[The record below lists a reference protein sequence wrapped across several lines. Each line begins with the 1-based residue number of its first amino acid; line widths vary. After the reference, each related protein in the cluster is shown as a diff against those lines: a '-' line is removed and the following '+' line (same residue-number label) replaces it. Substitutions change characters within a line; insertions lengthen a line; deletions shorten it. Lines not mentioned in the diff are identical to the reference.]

1 MISAFEIG
9 KRAIMAQQRG
19 LDVTSNNIANV
30 NTPGYSRQDPILME
44 ADPRL
49 NPNGFVGA
57 GVFADR
63 VRQFRERFLDKEMR
77 QNISRQAG
85 YDTDEKTLQ
94 RIQTAL
100 NEPSDFGID
109 SAMDSFFKSI
119 EDLNTKP
126 DDIPRRET
134 VIARAKNL
142 AGTFNE
148 SGERIYELRAQT
160 YNSLNDSV
168 IQMNRL
174 LENIANLN
182 VSISGSMDNAGNPAG
197 TFIDRQ
203 TQLLEELSKFGEV
216 QINRTANGVADVTMN
231 GTMVVSRDRPS
242 NIKLRQT
249 TNPTTGEITASL
261 NIEDTNG
268 NILGSYKPA
277 TGASASLL
285 NTFNVT
291 LDDKDSTSGFS
302 LAKSLDE
309 LASAFVTKVN
319 TIAQNGYGLTDSGA
333 TPPGRNFFEIPS
345 NGVITARSM
354 KFNSAIEN
362 NPELLP
368 VAGSANAPG
377 NNDIMRAIGQIVNDS
392 TFVNG
397 QSARG
402 YYSTLLTKL
411 SNIGAD
417 AKNGSSMTELA
428 QNQLI
433 TQRESII
440 GVNLDEEAISMIKYQ
455 RAFEAAARVIQT
467 SSDILNTIVNLGR

>member
-44 ADPRL
+44 ADPKL
-49 NPNGFVGA
+49 NPNGYVGA

-63 VRQFRERFLDKEMR
+63 VRQYRERFIDKEMR

-85 YDTDEKTLQ
+85 YDTEEKTLQ
-94 RIQTAL
+94 RIQTAI

-119 EDLNTKP
+119 EDLNIKP

-134 VIARAKNL
+134 VIARANNL

-148 SGERIYELRAQT
+148 TGERIYDLRVQT
-160 YNSLNDSV
+160 YNSLSDSV
-168 IQMNRL
+168 LQMNRL
-174 LENIANLN
+174 LGNIANLN
-182 VSISGSMDNAGNPAG
+182 VSIAGSVDNTGNPSG
-197 TFIDRQ
+197 TFIDKQ

-216 QINRTANGVADVTMN
+216 QISRSATGVADVTMN

-242 NIKLRQT
+242 NIQLRQT

-261 NIEDTNG
+261 NIEDING

-277 TGASASLL
+277 TGALASLL
-285 NTFNVT
+285 TTFNVT
-291 LDDKDSTSGFS
+291 LDDKDSSGGFS

-309 LASAFVTKVN
+309 LASAFVDKVN
-319 TIAQNGYGLTDSGA
+319 SIAQKGYGLTDTGT
-333 TPPGRNFFEIPS
+333 TPPARNFFEVPA
-345 NGVITARSM
+345 NGVNTARSM
-354 KFNSAIEN
+354 KFNSAITD

-368 VAGSANAPG
+368 VAGTANTPG
-377 NNDIMRAIGQIVNDS
+377 NNSVMREIGQLINDS
-392 TFVNG
+392 SFANG

-417 AKNGSSMTELA
+417 AKNGSAMTELA